1 MIHIPV
7 LDADPDDAGN
17 FRLELTNDS
26 GTAAADF
33 GVKVKGKF
41 PLERYANFNAMDQIS
56 WIHIILH

>member
-1 MIHIPV
+1 MIHMSV

-26 GTAAADF
+26 GTAAAEF

-41 PLERYANFNAMDQIS
+41 TECWHTNL
-56 WIHIILH
+56 

>member
-1 MIHIPV
+1 MIHMSV

-26 GTAAADF
+26 GTAAAEF

-41 PLERYANFNAMDQIS
+41 TECWHTNF
-56 WIHIILH
+56 